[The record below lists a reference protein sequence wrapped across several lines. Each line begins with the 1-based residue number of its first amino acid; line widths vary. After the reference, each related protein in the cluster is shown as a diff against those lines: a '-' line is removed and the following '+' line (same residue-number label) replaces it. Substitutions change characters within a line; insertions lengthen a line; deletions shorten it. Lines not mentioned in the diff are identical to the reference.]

1 MAKTLS
7 ALPPTFVAKAAR
19 SLGVHPRELYAWRD
33 AGDIRELS
41 RGVFRRSDAPVPTYP
56 DLLAMASRAP
66 RAVVCGLSAAVVH
79 DLTDELVPRVQIAVP
94 KGAWAPKIDYPPTTV
109 FRFASE
115 TFEVGLTTVEAAPD
129 EPVRVYD
136 AARTVVDL
144 MRLRHRFG
152 EPIAHSALSRYLAV
166 TGARPGLL
174 LEYAQELGGFDA
186 VRVAVDIASAR

>member
-1 MAKTLS
+1 MTRLLS
-7 ALPPTFVAKAAR
+7 ALPPTFVAKTAR
-19 SLGVHPRELYAWRD
+19 SLGVHPRDLYAWRD

-41 RGVFRRSDAPVPTYP
+41 RGVFRKSDAPVPTYP
-56 DLLAMASRAP
+56 DLLAVALRAP

-79 DLTDELVPRVQIAVP
+79 DLTDELVPGVQVAVP
-94 KGAWAPKIDYPPTTV
+94 KGAWAPKIDYPPTSV
-109 FRFASE
+109 FRFAPD
-115 TFEVGLTTVEAAPD
+115 TFDVGVTAVEAAPG

-152 EPIAHSALSRYLAV
+152 EPTAHTALNRYLAA

-186 VRVAVDIASAR
+186 VRVAVDVASAR